1 MKTTGRRWLKNENKL
16 ITRYVKHQDEQAFTE
31 LYSYYKPI
39 LHRFASRFVGDEE
52 LGAELTQDAFLRI
65 ARHLHR
71 FDRKRSFATWAF
83 TITANLCKNHLR
95 SRSRRG
101 RQVMLSAFPELDRSV
116 AFMDS
121 RPDPLARVMRKEE
134 LARVD
139 RAIMRLTPEQR
150 EIIEMRLYE
159 NASYE
164 AMAEI
169 AGIPVGTVKSR
180 LARAKNGVRCML

>member
-1 MKTTGRRWLKNENKL
+1 MKTTGRRWLKNENRL
-16 ITRYVKHQDEQAFTE
+16 IARYVKHRDEQAFAE
-31 LYSYYKPI
+31 LYGYYQPI
-39 LHRFASRFVGDEE
+39 LLRFASRYVNDDE

-71 FDRKRSFATWAF
+71 FDRKKSFATWAF

-101 RQVMLSAFPELDRSV
+101 RQVILSDFPEPDRSV

-121 RPDPLARVMRKEE
+121 RPDQLVRLVRKDE

-139 RAIMRLTPEQR
+139 RAIRRLPPEQQ
-150 EIIEMRLYE
+150 EIIEMRLYDDVP
-159 NASYE
+159 YE

-169 AGIPVGTVKSR
+169 VGIPVGTVKSR
-180 LARAKNGVRCML
+180 LSRAKIGVRNML

>member
-1 MKTTGRRWLKNENKL
+1 MKTVRRRWLKNEDTL
-16 ITRYVKHQDEQAFTE
+16 IVRYVKHHDEQAFAE
-31 LYSYYKPI
+31 LYGYYQPI
-39 LHRFASRFVGDEE
+39 LLRFASRFVGDEE

-71 FDRKRSFATWAF
+71 FDTSKSFATWAF

-95 SRSRRG
+95 NRSRRG
-101 RQVMLSAFPELDRSV
+101 RQVMLSTFPDPDRHASFV
-116 AFMDS
+116 DPS
-121 RPDPLARVMRKEE
+121 PDPLNRLVRNDE
-134 LARVD
+134 LARVA
-139 RAIMRLTPEQR
+139 RAIKHLTPEQR

-164 AMAEI
+164 VMAEI

-180 LARAKNGVRCML
+180 LSRAKIGVRDML